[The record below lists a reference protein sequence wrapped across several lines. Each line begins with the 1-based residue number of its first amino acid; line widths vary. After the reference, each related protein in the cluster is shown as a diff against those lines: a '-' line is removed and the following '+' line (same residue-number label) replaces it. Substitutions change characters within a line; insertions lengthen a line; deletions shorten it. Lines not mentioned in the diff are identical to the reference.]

1 MKGLL
6 LKDFYTLIKQM
17 KLFLAF
23 IVIFSLLPGYNM
35 AAFAIMY
42 ASFLPM
48 TALAYDERSKWDTL
62 AAMMPYTPR
71 QMVLSKYLLGY
82 ITTGAA
88 ALLAFVVQTFTA
100 VIKKEPLSAEGWL
113 SLAMVLC
120 VAVIMQAVV
129 MPIMFKMGV
138 EKGRMVFFAVVAVI
152 VLGGMALGDNL
163 VAVLEDASTAS
174 LSTVCLIAVGAAVI
188 INLIS
193 IAISAKM
200 YRLRKI

>member
-23 IVIFSLLPGYNM
+23 IVIFSVLPGYNM

-42 ASFLPM
+42 ASFLPI

-71 QMVLSKYLLGY
+71 QMVMSKYLLGY

-88 ALLAFVVQTFTA
+88 AVLAFVVQTFVA

-113 SLAMVLC
+113 SLVMVLC
-120 VAVIMQAVV
+120 LAIIMQAVV
-129 MPIMFKMGV
+129 MPIMFKVGV
-138 EKGRMVFFAVVAVI
+138 EKGRMVFFAVVALI
-152 VLGGMALGDNL
+152 VLGGMALGDRL
-163 VAVLEDASTAS
+163 VTALDSASAAS
-174 LSTVCLIAVGAAVI
+174 LSTVCLAFVGAAVV

-193 IAISAKM
+193 IAVSTKI
-200 YRLRKI
+200 YELRSI

>member
-23 IVIFSLLPGYNM
+23 IVIFSVLPGYNM

-42 ASFLPM
+42 ASFLPI

-71 QMVLSKYLLGY
+71 QMVMSKYLLGY

-88 ALLAFVVQTFTA
+88 AVLAFVVQTFVA

-113 SLAMVLC
+113 SLVMVLC
-120 VAVIMQAVV
+120 LAIIMQAVV
-129 MPIMFKMGV
+129 MLIMFKVGV
-138 EKGRMVFFAVVAVI
+138 EKGRMVFFAVVALI
-152 VLGGMALGDNL
+152 VLGGMALGDRL
-163 VAVLEDASTAS
+163 VTALDSASAAS
-174 LSTVCLIAVGAAVI
+174 LSTVCLAFVGAAVV

-193 IAISAKM
+193 IAVSTKI
-200 YRLRKI
+200 YELRSI